1 MKILLV
7 EDVEGKANSIIS
19 CIREAFPDCKVE
31 TRSSYHSA
39 AKEIFLHHS
48 NYQLILLDM
57 SMSTYDKNI
66 EELGGVP
73 EAMAG
78 KRILEG
84 MFLREISTKVVVVT
98 MYDRFGG
105 EKLNE
110 LDKEFQKEY
119 ADFYRGYVFFSFN
132 KADWQR
138 VLINKINQ
146 VYDKNSDC

>member
-7 EDVEGKANSIIS
+7 EDVEGKANSIIR
-19 CIREAFPDCKVE
+19 CIKEEFPECEVMTK
-31 TRSSYHSA
+31 SSYHSA
-39 AKEIFLHHS
+39 AKEIFLHH
-48 NYQLILLDM
+48 NDFQLILLDM

-84 MFLREISTKVVVVT
+84 MFLREIETKVVVVT

-119 ADFYRGYVFFSFN
+119 GDFYRGYVFFSFN

-138 VLINKINQ
+138 VLINKIKQ
-146 VYDKNSDC
+146 LI

>member
-7 EDVEGKANSIIS
+7 EDVPDKASRIID
-19 CIREAFPDCKVE
+19 CIKGEYADCEIE
-31 TRSSYHSA
+31 TKTSYHSA
-39 AKEIFLHHS
+39 LKEIFR
-48 NYQLILLDM
+48 NFGEYNIILLDM

-84 MFLREISTKVVVVT
+84 MFLREINTKVIVVT

-110 LDKEFQKEY
+110 LDKEFKKEY
-119 ADFYRGYVFFSFN
+119 ADFYRGYVYFSFN

-138 VLINKINQ
+138 VLINKIQ
-146 VYDKNSDC
+146 QEL

>member
-7 EDVEGKANSIIS
+7 EDVEGKANSIIA
-19 CIREAFPDCKVE
+19 CIKEEFPECEVV

-39 AKEIFLHHS
+39 AKEIFLHHQD
-48 NYQLILLDM
+48 YQMILLDM

-84 MFLREISTKVVVVT
+84 MFLREIETKVVVVT

-138 VLINKINQ
+138 VLIGKIRQ
-146 VYDKNSDC
+146 LV

>member
-1 MKILLV
+1 MRILLV
-7 EDVEGKANSIIS
+7 EDVTDKANRIVS
-19 CIREAFPDCKVE
+19 CINESISDCEIEIK
-31 TRSSYHSA
+31 TSYHSA
-39 AKEIFLHHS
+39 SKEIYRNGNSYDF
-48 NYQLILLDM
+48 ILLDM

-84 MFLREISTKVVVVT
+84 MFLRDIETNVVVVT
-98 MYDRFGG
+98 MYDKFGG

-110 LDKEFQKEY
+110 LDK
-119 ADFYRGYVFFSFN
+119 DFAKNYPDIYRGYVYFSFN

-138 VLINKINQ
+138 VLVNKIQ
-146 VYDKNSDC
+146 KEI